1 MRMEFRRLTGRVLWT
16 RDWSAHGLSAA
27 DLRNQARETLMGFY
41 EGNQDELWPK
51 AEFRDKAPEEVTIL
65 DASGRLLA
73 AYDILNMMADTKRRV
88 MGLKNR

>member
-16 RDWSAHGLSAA
+16 RDWAAHGVSAA
-27 DLRNQARETLMGFY
+27 DLRNHARDTLMGFY
-41 EGNQDELWPK
+41 ESDQDEYRPK
-51 AEFRDKAPEEVTIL
+51 AEFRDKAPEEVTIR

-88 MGLKNR
+88 MGVKNR